1 MPVIPKSMI
10 VVGGGVIGVEY
21 VCMFAT
27 LGVRV
32 TLIGKTSAMLEFAVP
47 RWSEALCYI

>member
-21 VCMFAT
+21 VC
-27 LGVRV
+27 
-32 TLIGKTSAMLEFAVP
+32 ISP
-47 RWSEALCYI
+47 RWACA